1 MRALGVIEMIP
12 QALLFRCLALLVGC
26 AFLGSS
32 VGCARSEH
40 RALGGFETSD
50 DGGASVVTDGDAGGS
65 SASSSSGSTASAA
78 GTAPGSIGVALFSAS
93 CAPGAPKVDW
103 SPIRRISRVE
113 YDNMVR
119 DLLADTT
126 QPATAFVPESEMTN
140 GVNFQN
146 NTYSGVSELIAQ
158 QYIQAAETLA
168 ANAVANAAGLT
179 TLLGCSTQDDACAT
193 QFIGTFA
200 NLAFRGQLDAA
211 ESTGLAQLYS
221 TVKGQ
226 FDFTTGI
233 QAVITAVLE
242 SPRFLYVTELGAG
255 APSGNVVALSQNEIA
270 GRLALLLW
278 RSVPDAALLQ
288 AASVGQ
294 LTTSAQLQAQAA
306 RLLADPKAKGA
317 LDDFTTQWMQL
328 QATPTLGKDTQF
340 AAWNGNPKLGEEMA
354 DETRLNFSTLVLTS
368 NDTLTTL
375 LTSPSSYIDQDL
387 ATFYGVP
394 LAQGATVVVL
404 DSALSGGQGTF
415 APTVLP
421 NRAGILTNGSV
432 LATQAHTTLPSS
444 VLRGKLVRENV
455 LCDPLPPPPPNVPPA
470 PTSVADGGTTREAFE
485 AHEVIPGCVSCH
497 KYMDPIG
504 FGFGN
509 FDATGAYQ
517 ATDAN
522 GMSGTFPPIDSSGAV
537 NPMRTGELS
546 ATFTDAVDLVTQLST
561 AAQTR
566 ECFALQEFRY
576 ALSRME
582 TPSDACSA
590 QQIYA
595 AFSAS
600 RFNIQALLLAV
611 IGSDAFRYRSIE
623 AAGSACQ

>member
-1 MRALGVIEMIP
+1 M
-12 QALLFRCLALLVGC
+12 LLFRSLAAIVGC

-32 VGCARSEH
+32 VACARSEH
-40 RALGGFETSD
+40 RALGGFETADEGGAGIVD
-50 DGGASVVTDGDAGGS
+50 DGGSGMT
-65 SASSSSGSTASAA
+65 SASGSTTSAA
-78 GTAPGSIGVALFSAS
+78 GTAPSSLGVALFSAS
-93 CAPGAPKVDW
+93 CAQGGPKVDW

-119 DLLADTT
+119 DLLGDAT
-126 QPATAFVPESEMTN
+126 QPAAAFVPESEMTN

-168 ANAVANAAGLT
+168 ATAVSSASGLT

-193 QFIGTFA
+193 QFIGTFT
-200 NLAFRGQLDAA
+200 NLAFRGQLDAV
-211 ESTGLAQLYS
+211 ESAGLAQLYS
-221 TVKGQ
+221 TVKAQ

-255 APSGNVVALSQNEIA
+255 APSGNVITLSQNELA
-270 GRLALLLW
+270 GRLALFLW

-288 AASVGQ
+288 AASAGQ
-294 LTTSAQLQAQAA
+294 LTTSVQIQAQAT
-306 RLLADPKAKGA
+306 RMLADRKAKDA
-317 LDDFTTQWMQL
+317 LDDFTTQWLQL

-354 DETRLNFSTLVLTS
+354 DETRLNLSTLVLTS
-368 NDTLTTL
+368 NDTLTAL
-375 LTSPSSYIDQDL
+375 LTSPSSYINQDL
-387 ATFYGVP
+387 ATFYGVS
-394 LAQGATVVVL
+394 LAQGTTLAVP

-415 APTVLP
+415 AQTVLP
-421 NRAGILTNGSV
+421 NRAGVLTNGSV

-470 PTSVADGGTTREAFE
+470 PTSVPEGGTTREAFA
-485 AHEVIPGCVSCH
+485 AHEVIPGCVTCH
-497 KYMDPIG
+497 TYMDPIG

-522 GMSGTFPPIDSSGAV
+522 GLSGTFPPIDSSGQV
-537 NPMRTGELS
+537 NPMHTGELS
-546 ATFTDAVDLVTQLST
+546 ATFTDAVDLATQLST
-561 AAQTR
+561 ATQTR

-582 TPSDACSA
+582 TPNDACSA

-595 AFSAS
+595 SFSAS

-611 IGSDAFRYRSIE
+611 VGADAFRYRSIE

>member
-1 MRALGVIEMIP
+1 VARSASPFVFFIVLAGGGALAGSGV
-12 QALLFRCLALLVGC
+12 AC
-26 AFLGSS
+26 ARSDHRVPESFESGDDGGGGEDGGGEGGQGAGSS
-32 VGCARSEH
+32 VS
-40 RALGGFETSD
+40 
-50 DGGASVVTDGDAGGS
+50 
-65 SASSSSGSTASAA
+65 
-78 GTAPGSIGVALFSAS
+78 APGFVGVALFSTA
-93 CAPGAPKVDW
+93 CAKAGPQVDW

-119 DLLADTT
+119 DLLGDTT
-126 QPATAFVPESEMTN
+126 QPAMAFAPESQMTN

-168 ANAVANAAGLT
+168 ENAVSSASGLT
-179 TLLGCSTQDDACAT
+179 TLLGCATQDDACAT

-200 NLAFRGQLDAA
+200 NLAFRGQLDTT
-211 ESTGLAQLYS
+211 ESTGLFQLYS
-221 TVKGQ
+221 VVKAQ
-226 FDFTTGI
+226 FDFATGI

-242 SPRFLYVTELGAG
+242 SPRFLYVTELGTG
-255 APSGNVVALSQNEIA
+255 APSGNVDPLSQSEIA
-270 GRLALLLW
+270 GRLALFLW
-278 RSVPDAALLQ
+278 RSLPDPTLVRAA
-288 AASVGQ
+288 AAGQ
-294 LTTSAQLQAQAA
+294 LSTPAQIQAQAT
-306 RLLADPKAKGA
+306 RMLADPKAKDA

-340 AAWNGNPKLGEEMA
+340 AAWNSNPKLGEEMA
-354 DETRLNFSTLVLTS
+354 DETRLDLSALVLSS

-387 ATFYGVP
+387 ATFYGQP
-394 LAQGATVVVL
+394 ITAGTSATVPDAIL
-404 DSALSGGQGTF
+404 NGIETIFTRTL
-415 APTVLP
+415 LP
-421 NRAGILTNGSV
+421 HRAGILTNGSV

-455 LCDPLPPPPPNVPPA
+455 LCDPLPPPPPNVPAA
-470 PTSVADGGTTREAFE
+470 PMSVPEGGTTRQAFA

-497 KYMDPIG
+497 TFMDPIG

-517 ATDAN
+517 STDAN
-522 GMSGTFPPIDSSGAV
+522 GLSGTFPPVDSSGQV
-537 NPMRTGELS
+537 NPMRPGELS
-546 ATFTDAVDLVTQLST
+546 ATFTDAVDLATQLST
-561 AAQTR
+561 AMQTR

-582 TPSDACSA
+582 TPADACSA

-595 AFSAS
+595 SFSS
-600 RFNIQALLLAV
+600 NSYNIQALLLAV
-611 IGSDAFRYRSIE
+611 VGSDAFRYRSVE
-623 AAGSACQ
+623 SPGSACQ

>member
-1 MRALGVIEMIP
+1 MMSPSATRASGAIEMTRSARPLAPPIVLAG
-12 QALLFRCLALLVGC
+12 ALAVSGL
-26 AFLGSS
+26 
-32 VGCARSEH
+32 GCARSDH
-40 RALGGFETSD
+40 RVPEALESS
-50 DGGASVVTDGDAGGS
+50 DGGGGADEAGGGSVS
-65 SASSSSGSTASAA
+65 SAS
-78 GTAPGSIGVALFSAS
+78 APGFVGVSLFSAP
-93 CAPGAPKVDW
+93 CAKGGPTVDW

-119 DLLADTT
+119 DLLGDTT
-126 QPATAFVPESEMTN
+126 QPATAFAPESEMTN

-168 ANAVANAAGLT
+168 ENAVSDATALT

-200 NLAFRGQLDAA
+200 NQAFRGQLDST
-211 ESTGLAQLYS
+211 ESSSLFQLYS

-226 FDFTTGI
+226 FDFATGI

-242 SPRFLYVTELGAG
+242 SPRFLYVTELGTD
-255 APSGNVVALSQNEIA
+255 PVGNVAPLSQNEVA
-270 GRLALLLW
+270 GRLALFLW
-278 RSVPDAALLQ
+278 RSVPDTMLEQ
-288 AASVGQ
+288 AAAAGQ
-294 LTTSAQLQAQAA
+294 LSTAAQIQAQAT
-306 RLLADPKAKGA
+306 RMLADPKAKDA

-340 AAWNGNPKLGEEMA
+340 ATWNSNPKLGEEMA
-354 DETRLNFSTLVLTS
+354 DETRLDLSALVLTD

-375 LTSPSSYIDQDL
+375 LTSPSSYVTQDL
-387 ATFYGVP
+387 ATFYGGSI
-394 LAQGATVVVL
+394 ASGATAMVH
-404 DSALSGGQGTF
+404 DAALNGGQATF
-415 APTVLP
+415 TRTPLSH
-421 NRAGILTNGSV
+421 RAGILTNGSV
-432 LATQAHTTLPSS
+432 LATEAHTTLPSS

-470 PTSVADGGTTREAFE
+470 PTSVPEGGTTREAFA
-485 AHEVIPGCVSCH
+485 AHEVLPGCVTCH
-497 KYMDPIG
+497 TFMDPIG

-522 GMSGTFPPIDSSGAV
+522 GLSGTFPPVDSSGQV
-537 NPMRTGELS
+537 NPMRIGELS
-546 ATFTDAVDLVTQLST
+546 ATFTDAIDLTTQLS
-561 AAQTR
+561 AATQTR

-582 TPSDACSA
+582 TPDDACSA
-590 QQIYA
+590 QQIYG

-600 RFNIQALLLAV
+600 SYNIQALLLAV
-611 IGSDAFRYRSIE
+611 VASDAFRYRSIQSP
-623 AAGSACQ
+623 ARACQ